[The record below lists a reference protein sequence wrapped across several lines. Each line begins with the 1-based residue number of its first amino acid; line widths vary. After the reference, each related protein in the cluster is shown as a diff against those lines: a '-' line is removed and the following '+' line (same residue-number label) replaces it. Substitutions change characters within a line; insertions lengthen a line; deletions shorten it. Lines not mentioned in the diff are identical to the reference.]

1 MTLRDLLRVLAG
13 DGLSRTGAPPSAGDA
28 ALDRAWSGLAY
39 DSRRVSAGDVFV
51 AIKGERHDGADFA
64 DSAIAGGA
72 TAIVS
77 ERAAPEPA
85 PAPWIQVSDARL
97 ALAVL
102 SSWHFGHPSRDLLVV
117 GITGT
122 NGKTTASYLVRAILE
137 RAGYPC
143 GLIGTV
149 QYSIGAE
156 LLEAPRTTPES
167 LDLQELFAR
176 MRTAGA
182 RACCMEVSS
191 HALALRRVDGTR
203 FAAGVFTNLT
213 RDHLDFHGD
222 MDAYFA
228 AKRRLFDLLP
238 SGAPAVVNVDDPR
251 GQALAAEVPAAVTYG
266 LSPSA
271 HVRAEGVSPSLAGV
285 AFEAVT
291 PPGTFPIR
299 SRLVGRFNLYNLLS
313 AVATGVALGV
323 PAAAIQ
329 DGLGSVSAVPGR
341 FQLVSDAADDVTAI
355 VDYAHTDDALKNLL
369 EAVRPLACGRLITV
383 FGCGGDRDRTKRP
396 LMGAVA
402 ARLSDLV
409 VLTSDNPRSEDPDRI
424 IDEIE
429 LGIAPAG
436 QRARAADGAGGSR
449 NGHPGEAPRWLRI
462 ADRAAAITHAVEHAD
477 PNDVVVV
484 AGKGHEKYQVVGS
497 RVLPFDDVDVV
508 RAALARRRS
517 LRVA

>member
-156 LLEAPRTTPES
+156 LLEAPRTTPEWS
-167 LDLQELFAR
+167 RHFEQLLGEL
-176 MRTAGA
+176 
-182 RACCMEVSS
+182 S
-191 HALALRRVDGTR
+191 
-203 FAAGVFTNLT
+203 
-213 RDHLDFHGD
+213 
-222 MDAYFA
+222 
-228 AKRRLFDLLP
+228 
-238 SGAPAVVNVDDPR
+238 APADA
-251 GQALAAEVPAAVTYG
+251 QAAAILAAETKAAG
-266 LSPSA
+266 L
-271 HVRAEGVSPSLAGV
+271 
-285 AFEAVT
+285 
-291 PPGTFPIR
+291 R
-299 SRLVGRFNLYNLLS
+299 SRLLMRKAELAIDANL
-313 AVATGVALGV
+313 
-323 PAAAIQ
+323 
-329 DGLGSVSAVPGR
+329 
-341 FQLVSDAADDVTAI
+341 AADLAWQVHQMQKLPADQIAW
-355 VDYAHTDDALKNLL
+355 
-369 EAVRPLACGRLITV
+369 ACGLWN
-383 FGCGGDRDRTKRP
+383 
-396 LMGAVA
+396 A
-402 ARLSDLV
+402 ARQSGRTIE
-409 VLTSDNPRSEDPDRI
+409 VLENRLRRSKTLDKEELKELATAYRHANRP
-424 IDEIE
+424 ID
-429 LGIAPAG
+429 A
-436 QRARAADGAGGSR
+436 QRADTTPPPTPPQQPGQAQPMPGGF
-449 NGHPGEAPRWLRI
+449 GMG
-462 ADRAAAITHAVEHAD
+462 
-477 PNDVVVV
+477 
-484 AGKGHEKYQVVGS
+484 GMGGQGM
-497 RVLPFDDVDVV
+497 F
-508 RAALARRRS
+508 
-517 LRVA
+517 